1 MADDGFDA
9 TGHRARVR
17 QRLFEGGPRAL
28 HDHELIEYL
37 IGLAL
42 PRRDTKPLAR
52 RLIGE
57 FGGLAELLSADPQA
71 IVRRGGVTEG
81 VAAAIKIAHALSLRR
96 LEQEVKGQKVL
107 ASWQAL
113 EDYLRTDMA
122 AIRIERVRALLL
134 NTKNVLIR
142 DELLSEGSVDEAA
155 VYVREIIRKAID
167 HNASAMILVH
177 NHPSGD
183 PQPSQ
188 QDIRLTREI
197 VDAARPLNI
206 AVHDHVIV
214 GAHKC
219 VSMRGL
225 GLI

>member
-155 VYVREIIRKAID
+155 VYVREIMRKAID
-167 HNASAMILVH
+167 HNASALILVH